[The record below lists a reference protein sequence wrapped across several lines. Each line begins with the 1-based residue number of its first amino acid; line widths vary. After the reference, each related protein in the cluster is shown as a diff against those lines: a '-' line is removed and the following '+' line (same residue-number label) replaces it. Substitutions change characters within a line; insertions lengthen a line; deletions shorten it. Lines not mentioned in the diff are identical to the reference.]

1 MTLTELAGA
10 VTANDIHAEIA
21 ADLTPDEMAAF
32 EAYASACNAPER
44 FLKKDN

>member
-1 MTLTELAGA
+1 MTLAELPGA
-10 VTANDIHAEIA
+10 VTADDIYAEIG
-21 ADLTPDEMAAF
+21 ADLTPDEMPAF